1 MVFAQALAAFAQ
13 DDNPE
18 VGLLN
23 CSGDEVDTDAS
34 SDDEQRPY
42 GVSQPRRRW
51 RAALI
56 LSATMVV
63 LGILCVGVV
72 GRSASTT
79 AAAGK
84 GATSVQVVNAAIK
97 AQTVSDLVCTSNSTE
112 GTCKLLANFARSW
125 HTANAEK
132 CQEAMDMYT
141 TRDIGVEL
149 ALSKTQYVL
158 IYHGNV
164 GHRFGEYLSSGEFNF
179 KTDAATHWTVR
190 QQGVDEVTAFRPMTM
205 FMNVG
210 WFKMHAMF
218 LVLRARPEGFPDSTA
233 QTVENCPDGCR
244 ANVWLRLRKTNG
256 VWVIREVAIIKL
268 E

>member
-1 MVFAQALAAFAQ
+1 MVFAEAVAAFAQ
-13 DDNPE
+13 DGNPE

-23 CSGDEVDTDAS
+23 GSGDELDTDAS
-34 SDDEQRPY
+34 SDEQRPY
-42 GVSQPRRRW
+42 GVSQSPRRW
-51 RAALI
+51 RALI
-56 LSATMVV
+56 LSATMV
-63 LGILCVGVV
+63 LGLLCVGVV

-79 AAAGK
+79 AAVGK
-84 GATSVQVVNAAIK
+84 GATTSVVNAATK
-97 AQTVSDLVCTSNSTE
+97 AQTVSDVICTSNSTE
-112 GTCKLLANFARSW
+112 GTCALCANFALSW

-141 TRDIGVEL
+141 TKDIGVEL

-164 GHRFGEYLSSGEFNF
+164 GYRFGEYFSSGEFNF

-218 LVLRARPEGFPDSTA
+218 LVLRSRPEGFPDSTA

-244 ANVWLRLRKTNG
+244 ANVWLRLRKNNG
-256 VWVIREVAIIKL
+256 VWAIREVAVIKL